1 MGMRLSTPGLGHNLQ
16 PSRRAMIATAP
27 FPPRGGGTT
36 TMGMLRLMIHLLAFF
51 CRGGLLV
58 HSFSATSSTTSS
70 ESSGTASTVTSSPPS
85 PWFPRTIQETIPY
98 HDRVKSLF
106 LRHIVTETK
115 DMGVEALRLVLSS
128 YTASTSTSPA
138 TSTTGSDGTTSSRN
152 ATPNDDPFGSIARSI
167 SACEFTR
174 QEGGTIGWME
184 PSSSSFDSTTTTI
197 HSTSSTILPA
207 LLVQELYRRQPK
219 AGDMELLYNDKSNQW
234 HLIQVAEV
242 WLDPYLSFAT
252 TTTTEEKKKNQK
264 NTELEEPTR
273 SVRIGSYT
281 GSNQLL
287 PPRKLKGK
295 GILPTFSVNDLATY
309 DILTAGC
316 QMNVA
321 DSERCTLFML
331 CVMGVFCFHSMLS
344 LHTASHISLP
354 LVEGIL
360 QNQLS
365 LTRTRRN
372 VDGVVGGSRPPL
384 IDTMPDV
391 LVLNTCSIRDHAE
404 QKLYDTLGPYAAA
417 KRNGR
422 QMAVIVTGCVA
433 QQEGERLLRRI
444 PEIDAVL
451 GALYLFVLLLLL
463 FFCCCCG
470 IFLRN
475 DFFVRFHD
483 VSLTSIATF
492 CVLLP

>member
-1 MGMRLSTPGLGHNLQ
+1 M
-16 PSRRAMIATAP
+16 A
-27 FPPRGGGTT
+27 
-36 TMGMLRLMIHLLAFF
+36 
-51 CRGGLLV
+51 
-58 HSFSATSSTTSS
+58 
-70 ESSGTASTVTSSPPS
+70 
-85 PWFPRTIQETIPY
+85 
-98 HDRVKSLF
+98 
-106 LRHIVTETK
+106 
-115 DMGVEALRLVLSS
+115 VEALRLVLSS
-128 YTASTSTSPA
+128 YTSASTIPGGVLVDSGTSSPE
-138 TSTTGSDGTTSSRN
+138 TSTGRN

-167 SACEFTR
+167 SACPLTR

-184 PSSSSFDSTTTTI
+184 PSSTSSFDTTTTTVS
-197 HSTSSTILPA
+197 HSSSSPTILPA
-207 LLVQELYRRQPK
+207 LLVQELYHRQPK
-219 AGDMELLYNDKSNQW
+219 AGDMELLHNEKSNQW

-242 WLDPYLSFAT
+242 WLDPYLSFAM
-252 TTTTEEKKKNQK
+252 TTETEKKN
-264 NTELEEPTR
+264 NNALAAEPTT

-295 GILPTFSVNDLATY
+295 GILPTFLLDDLATY

-321 DSERCTLFML
+321 DSERCTLFCFCRRVSWPFVCSHSL
-331 CVMGVFCFHSMLS
+331 CPRIQYLTLS
-344 LHTASHISLP
+344 P

-365 LTRTRRN
+365 LTRTTTKRT
-372 VDGVVGGSRPPL
+372 DVVSSSPPRM
-384 IDTMPDV
+384 DTMPDV

-451 GALYLFVLLLLL
+451 GA
-463 FFCCCCG
+463 
-470 IFLRN
+470 
-475 DFFVRFHD
+475 
-483 VSLTSIATF
+483 
-492 CVLLP
+492 